1 VGWSRRTGR
10 PKVVIAALAVVGALV
25 VVPVAAAASNDPTPA
40 QAITELNTWRAQ
52 VGEQPVT
59 TADVAAWDTGCQHH
73 NNYDDLN
80 GTLTHQEMSG
90 NPGYTADGAEAG
102 LDSVLA
108 EERSLNTPTSEGR
121 LLPGPVWDGAVF
133 HRAALLEPRLANIGF
148 DSTTVSNNSEY
159 DTWMCLW
166 LQNQPSDPPGGPS
179 AMDDSRTTPGLTLYP
194 SPANGTVDVPTKF
207 PGFEAPDPATET
219 GVPPGSTL
227 GWLMNVEINGPW
239 ADTGFG
245 YIVSAHNVSATLA
258 PDGGASTVPLVVSQC
273 GTGGCGGGSNTSL
286 GLYFDGGFGIFPT
299 QVLAAN
305 TTYHAA
311 ATGTVTDW
319 NTHQDFPFSISW
331 CFSTGAKFTPSSDC
345 AKPASGQCGVE
356 EVLPRTGG
364 TQFACATTPPSC
376 CGPQPGKAG
385 PPTISGSSLSIGK
398 HDKLG
403 LTVHAG
409 KSASKI
415 KSIAISLPHGLSF
428 SSKASNLRKGVGSHG
443 HATLKVHVS
452 TLTVSPSPAVG
463 SLKLSIG
470 DPALKVSSSLRKKHK
485 HAQKLTVVVRV
496 TDTGGTATTL
506 KLKFS
511 VR

>member
-1 VGWSRRTGR
+1 VGLSRRTGR
-10 PKVVIAALAVVGALV
+10 PKVVIAALAVVGAFV

-52 VGEQPVT
+52 VGEQPVSAT
-59 TADVAAWDTGCQHH
+59 DVAAWDTGCQHH

-80 GTLTHQEMSG
+80 GTLTHQEQSG
-90 NPGYTADGAEAG
+90 NPGYTSDGAEAG
-102 LDSVLA
+102 EDSVLA
-108 EERSLNTPTSEGR
+108 EEISIDGPTTEDH

-148 DSTTVSNNSEY
+148 DSTTVPHGSQD

-166 LQNQPSDPPGGPS
+166 LQNQPSDPPGPS

-239 ADTGFG
+239 ADPGFG

-258 PDGGASTVPLVVSQC
+258 PDGGGSTVPLVVSQC
-273 GTGGCGGGSNTSL
+273 GTGGCGGGGNTSL

-305 TTYHAA
+305 TMYHAA

-331 CFSTGAKFTPSSDC
+331 CFSTGAKFTPSADC
-345 AKPASGQCGVE
+345 AKPSSGHCGVE
-356 EVLPRTGG
+356 VVLPDTGG
-364 TQFACATTPPSC
+364 TQSACGTTPPSC

-398 HDKLG
+398 HGMLG

-428 SSKASNLRKGVGSHG
+428 SSKAGNLRKGVRSHG
-443 HATLKVHVS
+443 HATLKVHGGVLAVS
-452 TLTVSPSPAVG
+452 LSQAAG

-470 DPALKVSSSLRKKHK
+470 EPALKVASSLRKKHK
-485 HAQKLTVVVRV
+485 RTLTVAVRV
-496 TDTGGTATTL
+496 TDTSGKTTTL
-506 KLKFS
+506 RLKFS